1 LNSKLNSTYISY
13 GVLGS
18 AKLEKQA
25 LQDANAMEVEEA
37 VAVKRAVSKSSRL
50 YNNSSWDLVDA
61 ADDDEFDMK
70 KIEKNQLP
78 QELKNKSDKEIEAF
92 IATKKVERNK
102 IQTEIQD
109 LNKKREAYIS
119 ENQKETTGE
128 LENAMLNAIK
138 RQAEKKNYKWDK

>member
-1 LNSKLNSTYISY
+1 
-13 GVLGS
+13 
-18 AKLEKQA
+18 
-25 LQDANAMEVEEA
+25 
-37 VAVKRAVSKSSRL
+37 VSKSSRL